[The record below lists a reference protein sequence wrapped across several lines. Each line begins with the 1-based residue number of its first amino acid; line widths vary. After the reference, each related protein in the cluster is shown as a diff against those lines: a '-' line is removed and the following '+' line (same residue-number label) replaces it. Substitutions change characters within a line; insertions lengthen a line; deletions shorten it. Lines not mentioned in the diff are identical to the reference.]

1 MDRDLDLME
10 IFSILLN
17 LENLRENQEQ
27 SARQEKILQEISEK
41 FDRMEKMIM
50 EAKKDGAL

>member
-1 MDRDLDLME
+1 MDRELDLME